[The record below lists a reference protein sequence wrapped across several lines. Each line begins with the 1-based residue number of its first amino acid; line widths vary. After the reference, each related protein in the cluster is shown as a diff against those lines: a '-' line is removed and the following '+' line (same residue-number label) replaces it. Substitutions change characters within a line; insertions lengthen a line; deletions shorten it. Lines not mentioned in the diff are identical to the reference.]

1 MNRVRMPL
9 CWTIFAVFA
18 CAAAASVPQ
27 QLRFG
32 LRVEP
37 SQWETARV
45 LLQAE
50 PPDPAN
56 PVGLTV
62 SIPAHWARNP
72 DWPALDRLVAAARET
87 KTPLTVT
94 TALPG
99 GVEEEGTLRYL
110 AALSDHAGAEAATL
124 GLSLTQAE
132 FSGTLLQEPDRLA
145 FVLKR
150 MLAALR
156 GSSEATVLLGEV
168 TPADLPLMEPLY
180 ARDFRAYVE
189 GYSAEAAGPEGQVP
203 EEVASFLQS
212 YHLGAPLLVHLPR
225 VGGGLAAQLLILVSA
240 SREVTFTDVASSDPA
255 GTWKAL
261 NALRRLLTPATG
273 PGFGLTA
280 TSVSS
285 AGAPRPDVGLL
296 TFLDPE
302 TMVQALLLVPRVAG
316 SPRGLLEVLF
326 PTGDVTAPALFALPS
341 GERREVGFTA
351 DPQKGETLFRIPW
364 EGRPLLL
371 SFNRLKTGAVGRD
384 EVTVSGVYR
393 LPVEVILAR
402 HQSAVQPQNLFL
414 DTLRREA
421 QVDYHF
427 KLPGGTGSLDVTF
440 ENEFFWEKGAGARWV
455 QKRLLVNGV
464 AWKGKTIPELPIVE
478 PEKVNTLPLE
488 LTLGK
493 DYTYRYVRDAQVDGY
508 DCFEV
513 EFVPAP
519 GARGSLYTGKVWIN
533 KATYQKIQMSV
544 RQLGLKEPLVS
555 NEETDT
561 YAPYEGP
568 DGRVFW
574 LLSRVRGQQIFSV
587 AGQNVIG
594 EREIRFG
601 APKVNDPAYRDEVKA
616 AEASDLRMLAETPEG
631 LKYLEKQPD
640 GTRRVQRTPKTGRLF
655 AAGGF
660 YYDESLS
667 APLPLLGVNYF
678 DYDFRKTK
686 TQVNLLAAGAVNSL
700 TASRVHLLP
709 RVDGFASAVLFAV
722 PFEDRFYAG
731 GREDR
736 SQRVKVLREYASVGL
751 GWRFQEFSRLSLS
764 LGGRY
769 LAFSRTSS
777 TAPGFITPK
786 DHFDWEAG
794 LAYDFAYRGWSL
806 AAGYEAHRRSGWKP
820 WGTRPSRDVGRNQ
833 DYAQWSL
840 ALSKAFYLPNF
851 QKIAASLVWL
861 DGRDLDRFS
870 RYQFT
875 YLGRRSLAGFSGSG
889 VRFDRGV
896 LASVGYQFN
905 LAQVVR
911 FGVNLEHGRVQP
923 LKGTGL
929 WQNHTGLGLSG
940 SVAGPWQTFW
950 TLDAGYALRSDIR
963 PVKGDMTVALV
974 ILKLW

>member
-1 MNRVRMPL
+1 MNWVKAALLGLFLAAPG
-9 CWTIFAVFA
+9 W
-18 CAAAASVPQ
+18 AAAASVPQ
-27 QLRFG
+27 QIRFG
-32 LRVEP
+32 LRVSPGE
-37 SQWETARV
+37 WAEAET
-45 LLQAE
+45 LLETE
-50 PPDPAN
+50 PPDAAN

-62 SIPAHWARNP
+62 SIPSQWARNP
-72 DWPALDRLVAAARET
+72 DWPALDRLVAAARRVQA
-87 KTPLTVT
+87 PLTVT
-94 TALPG
+94 TVLPG
-99 GVEEEGTLRYL
+99 GAEEEETLRYL
-110 AALSDHAGAEAATL
+110 ATLSDHAGAAASTL
-124 GLSLTQAE
+124 GLSLSQEQLSA
-132 FSGTLLQEPDRLA
+132 TLLEEPERLA

-150 MLAALR
+150 LLAALR
-156 GSSEATVLLGEV
+156 GSSGAAVLIGEV

-189 GYSAEAAGPEGQVP
+189 GYSAEAAGPEGQPP

-225 VGGGLAAQLLILVSA
+225 VGGGLAAQLLVLVSA
-240 SREVTFTDVASSDPA
+240 SREVTFTDVASSDLP
-255 GTWKAL
+255 GTWRAL
-261 NALRRLLTPATG
+261 NTLRRLLSPAAG

-285 AGAPRPDVGLL
+285 SGSPRPDVGLL
-296 TFLDPE
+296 TLLDPE
-302 TMVQALLLVPRVAG
+302 KMVQSLLLVPRVAG
-316 SPRGLLEVLF
+316 SPRGLLEIAF
-326 PTGDVTAPALFALPS
+326 PTGDVTTPSLFALPS
-341 GERREVGFTA
+341 GESREVGYTA
-351 DPQKGETLFRIPW
+351 DPKKGETLFRVPW

-371 SFNRLKTGAVGRD
+371 SFSRLKTGTVGSD
-384 EVTVSGVYR
+384 EVTVSSVYR

-440 ENEFFWEKGAGARWV
+440 ENTFFWEKGAGARWV

-464 AWKGKTIPELPIVE
+464 AWKGKTIPELPILE

-493 DYTYRYVRDAQVDGY
+493 DYTYRYVRDAHVEGY

-533 KATYQKIQMSV
+533 KATYQKIRMSV
-544 RQLGLKEPLVS
+544 RQLGLQEPMVS
-555 NEETDT
+555 SEETDD

-568 DGRVFW
+568 GGRVFW

-601 APKVNDPAYRDEVKA
+601 EPVVNDPAYRQEVAA
-616 AEASDLRMLAETPEG
+616 AEGSDLRILAETPKG

-640 GTRRVQRTPKTGRLF
+640 GTRRIQENPKTGRLF

-667 APLPLLGVNYF
+667 APLPLVGVNYF
-678 DYDFRKTK
+678 DYDYRGTK
-686 TQVNLLAAGAVNSL
+686 TQVNLLVAGAVNSL
-700 TASRVHLLP
+700 TASRVNLLP
-709 RVDGFASAVLFAV
+709 RVDGFGSAVLFAV
-722 PFEDRFYAG
+722 PFEDRLFAG
-731 GREDR
+731 GREEKG
-736 SQRVKVLREYASVGL
+736 QRVKVLREYVSVGA
-751 GWRFQEFSRLSLS
+751 GWRFQEFSKLSLS

-769 LAFSRTSS
+769 LGFSRTSG
-777 TAPGFITPK
+777 TAPGFVTPR
-786 DHFDWEAG
+786 DHVDWKAEVG
-794 LAYDFAYRGWSL
+794 YDFAYRGWTLS
-806 AAGYEAHRRSGWKP
+806 AGYEMHRRSDWKP
-820 WGTRPSRDVGRNQ
+820 WGTRPTRNVDANK

-840 ALSKAFYLPNF
+840 ALSKAFYLPRF

-861 DGRDLDRFS
+861 DGQDLDRFS

-875 YLGRRSLAGFSGSG
+875 YMGRQSLAGFAGSG
-889 VRFDRGV
+889 VRFDRGF

-905 LAQVVR
+905 LAEVIR
-911 FGVNLEHGRVQP
+911 FGVNLEHARVQP
-923 LKGTGL
+923 LKGAGL
-929 WQNHTGLGLSG
+929 WQNHTGLGFSG

-950 TLDAGYALRSDIR
+950 TLDAGYALRSDIG
-963 PVKGDMTVALV
+963 PVKGDTTVALV
-974 ILKLW
+974 VLKLW

>member
-1 MNRVRMPL
+1 MDRVRTAL
-9 CWTIFAVFA
+9 LWTFLAIFGGV
-18 CAAAASVPQ
+18 AAASVPQ

-37 SQWETARV
+37 SQWEAAEA

-62 SIPAHWARNP
+62 SIPADWARNP
-72 DWPALDRLVAAARET
+72 DWPALDRLVAAARGT
-87 KTPLTVT
+87 RTPLTVT

-99 GVEEEGTLRYL
+99 GAEEEETLRYL
-110 AALSDHAGAEAATL
+110 ATLSEHGGAAAETL

-132 FSGTLLQEPDRLA
+132 LSAALLQEPDRLA

-150 MLAALR
+150 LLAALR
-156 GSSEATVLLGEV
+156 GSSEAAVLIGEV

-189 GYSAEAAGPEGQVP
+189 GYSAEASGPEGQPP

-225 VGGGLAAQLLILVSA
+225 VGSGLAAQLLVLVSA
-240 SREVTFTDVASSDPA
+240 SREVTFTDVASSDLPGA
-255 GTWKAL
+255 WRAL
-261 NALRRLLTPATG
+261 NTLRRLLSPATG

-285 AGAPRPDVGLL
+285 SGSPRPDVGLL
-296 TFLDPE
+296 TLLDPE
-302 TMVQALLLVPRVAG
+302 TMVQTLLLVPRVAG
-316 SPRGLLEVLF
+316 SPRGLLEISF
-326 PTGDVTAPALFALPS
+326 PTGDVTAPLLFALPS
-341 GERREVGFTA
+341 GEKRDVGFTA
-351 DPQKGETLFRIPW
+351 DPKKGETLFRVPW
-364 EGRPLLL
+364 EGKPLLL
-371 SFNRLKTGAVGRD
+371 SFSRLKTGTVGSD
-384 EVTVSGVYR
+384 QVTVSSVYR

-402 HQSAVQPQNLFL
+402 HQSAIQPQNLFL

-440 ENEFFWEKGAGARWV
+440 ENTFFWEKGAGARWV

-493 DYTYRYVRDAQVDGY
+493 DYTYRYVRDAQVEGY

-533 KATYQKIQMSV
+533 KSTYQKIQMTV
-544 RQLGLKEPLVS
+544 RQLGLKEPMVS

-568 DGRVFW
+568 GGRVFW

-601 APKVNDPAYRDEVKA
+601 EPVANDPAYREEVKA
-616 AEASDLRMLAETPEG
+616 AEASDLRILAETPGG

-640 GTRRVQRTPKTGRLF
+640 GTRRIQETPKTGRLF

-667 APLPLLGVNYF
+667 APLPLVGVNYF
-678 DYDFRKTK
+678 DYDFRKTR
-686 TQVNLLAAGAVNSL
+686 TQVNLLVAGAVNSL
-700 TASRVHLLP
+700 TASRVNLLP
-709 RVDGFASAVLFAV
+709 RVDGFANAVLFAV
-722 PFEDRFYAG
+722 PFEDRFFVG
-731 GREDR
+731 GREEK
-736 SQRVKVLREYASVGL
+736 SLRVKTLREYASVGV
-751 GWRFQEFSRLSLS
+751 GWRFHEFSKLSLS

-769 LAFSRTSS
+769 LGYSRTSS
-777 TAPGFITPK
+777 TAPGFVTPK
-786 DHFDWEAG
+786 DHFDWEADLG
-794 LAYDFAYRGWSL
+794 YDLAYRGWSL
-806 AAGYEAHRRSGWKP
+806 SADYEMHRRSDWKP
-820 WGTRPSRDVGRNQ
+820 WGTDTSRNVDANK

-840 ALSKAFYLPNF
+840 ALSKAFYLPRF
-851 QKIAASLVWL
+851 QKIAASLAWL
-861 DGRDLDRFS
+861 DGKDLDRFS

-875 YLGRRSLAGFSGSG
+875 YLGRQSLAGFAGSG

-896 LASVGYQFN
+896 IASVGYQFN
-905 LAQVVR
+905 LAEVVR
-911 FGVNLEHGRVQP
+911 FGVNLEHARVQP
-923 LKGTGL
+923 RKGTDL
-929 WQNHTGLGLSG
+929 WQNHTGLGFSG

-963 PVKGDMTVALV
+963 PVQGDVTVALV
-974 ILKLW
+974 VLKLW